1 MFDNKIGFI
10 KFIVWGLI
18 LILFSAWVGNFWLA
32 LGLPILFDI
41 YVSKKIRWNFWKNRK
56 DGKKPHYIIEWID
69 AIVFALIAVGLI
81 NNYLFQNYKIPT
93 SSLEKTLL
101 VNDHLFV
108 SKVAYGPRNLMTP
121 LAFPLAQ
128 NRLPIVNTKSYFEK
142 PQWAY
147 KRLKGFGQVKRND
160 IVVFNFP
167 AGDTVPVKVTNP
179 DFYALCRMYGRDN
192 VINNKISGIDFG
204 EVEYRP
210 VDRRDNYVKRCVAIP
225 GDTIEVRSNWVYING
240 EPQKKYPGIQF
251 DHYVRTGDA
260 LINPKIFEK
269 MNIAKADQQLIRGG
283 YYLPLT
289 FENTEKIEQL
299 PNVQEVIRDEMK
311 KGVTSR
317 DDAFPHDKARFPWNR
332 DNFGPLWIPKAGV
345 TVPLTIN
352 NLPLYKRIIEAYERN
367 TLAVKDSTILING
380 EIANSYTFKMDYY
393 FMMGDNRHRSAD
405 SRYWGFVPEDHVVG
419 KPILVWLSL
428 DKDKSFPANIR
439 WDRFFK
445 IIHNED
451 GAY

>member
-10 KFIVWGLI
+10 KFIVWGFI
-18 LILFSAWVGNFWLA
+18 LILFSAWVGNFWLV
-32 LGLPILFDI
+32 LGLPIIFDI
-41 YVSKKIRWNFWKNRK
+41 YVSKKVRWNFWKNRK

-69 AIVFALIAVGLI
+69 AIIFALIAVGII

-93 SSLEKTLL
+93 GSLEKTLL
-101 VNDHLFV
+101 INDHLFV
-108 SKVAYGPRNLMTP
+108 SKVAYGPRNPMTP
-121 LAFPLAQ
+121 LSFPLAQ

-142 PQWAY
+142 PQWEY
-147 KRLKGFGQVKRND
+147 KRLKGFGHVKRND

-167 AGDTVPVKVTNP
+167 AGDTVPIKVNNP
-179 DFYALCRMYGRDN
+179 DFYALCRRYGRDN
-192 VINNKISGIDFG
+192 VINNKVRGIDFG

-225 GDTIEVRSNWVYING
+225 GDTIEVKNTWVYING
-240 EPQKKYPGIQF
+240 KPQNKYPGIQF
-251 DHYVRTGDA
+251 DHYVRTNGS

-269 MNIAKADQQLIRGG
+269 MGIAKADQHLIQGG

-289 FENTEKIEQL
+289 LENTEKIEQL
-299 PNVQEVIRDEMK
+299 PNVQEVIRDEIP
-311 KGVTSR
+311 KGDLRR
-317 DDAFPHDKARFPWNR
+317 DDAFPHDKAQYAWNR
-332 DNFGPLWIPKAGV
+332 DNFGPLWVPKSGV
-345 TVPLTIN
+345 TVPLTLK
-352 NLPLYKRIIEAYERN
+352 NLPLYKRIITAYELN
-367 TLAVKDSTILING
+367 SLEVKDSSIYING
-380 EIANSYTFKMDYY
+380 QIADSYTFKMDYY
-393 FMMGDNRHRSAD
+393 FMLGDNRHSSAD
-405 SRYWGFVPEDHVVG
+405 SRYWGFVPEDHIVG

-445 IIHNED
+445 VIHNDD